1 MHKPKKELI
10 SAVCLP
16 RSKRT
21 IRKSKYTYGDALDF
35 FARVLTN
42 RSTGVKSIIDV
53 TEVEIR
59 ELKLHIDK
67 LQADLYHKES
77 YREKLLEEIKSNSN
91 YPDLDIEK
99 AIDDSVNSIIKIANR
114 FNCDPLD
121 VNDFTGSDTLNF
133 HAKKCNIPV
142 IELEQRLEQE
152 NSKEGI

>member
-1 MHKPKKELI
+1 MRKPKKELI
-10 SAVCLP
+10 SAVCHP
-16 RSKRT
+16 RSKRI

-42 RSTGVKSIIDV
+42 RSTGLKSIIDV

-59 ELKLHIDK
+59 ELKLHIEK
-67 LQADLYHKES
+67 LQADLYHKET
-77 YREKLLEEIKSNSN
+77 YLEKLLEEIKSNNN

-114 FNCDPLD
+114 FDCDPLD

>member
-1 MHKPKKELI
+1 MRKPKKELI
-10 SAVCLP
+10 SAVCHP
-16 RSKRT
+16 RSKRI

-42 RSTGVKSIIDV
+42 RSTGLKSIIDV

-59 ELKLHIDK
+59 ELKLHIEK
-67 LQADLYHKES
+67 LQADLYHKET
-77 YREKLLEEIKSNSN
+77 YLEKLLEEIESNNN

-114 FNCDPLD
+114 FDCDPLD

-152 NSKEGI
+152 NSKESI

>member
-1 MHKPKKELI
+1 MRKPKKELI
-10 SAVCLP
+10 SAVCHP
-16 RSKRT
+16 RSKRI

-42 RSTGVKSIIDV
+42 RSTGLKSIIDV

-59 ELKLHIDK
+59 ELKLHIEK

-77 YREKLLEEIKSNSN
+77 YREKLLEEIKSNNN

-114 FNCDPLD
+114 FDCNPLD
-121 VNDFTGSDTLNF
+121 VNDFTGSDTINF